1 MTDRGSTLAVV
12 TVSYYSAEVLVPF
25 LESIHQA
32 SSSEPTIVV
41 VNNAVD
47 DADLASAIET
57 SSKTELLESGS
68 NLGYGKAMNLGAQ
81 NVGDADWL
89 LLANPDLTFSPGAID
104 EMIRVG
110 TSDPDIAVVGPLI
123 RTPAGEIYPSARR
136 LPSLRHGVGHALVG
150 MVTKNN
156 PWTRAYLADRESP
169 PRQRDAGWLSG
180 ACLLVRRDVFEL
192 VGGFDDKYQMY
203 FEDVDLCARIA
214 AGGGRVVYAPSA
226 EVTHEGGHSTR
237 RNSRAMIKIHHRSA
251 YTYLASRYTA
261 WYLAPL
267 RLALRLSLTLRA
279 LVAKS

>member
-104 EMIRVG
+104 EMIRAPVIP
-110 TSDPDIAVVGPLI
+110 TS
-123 RTPAGEIYPSARR
+123 R
-136 LPSLRHGVGHALVG
+136 SL
-150 MVTKNN
+150 
-156 PWTRAYLADRESP
+156 
-169 PRQRDAGWLSG
+169 
-180 ACLLVRRDVFEL
+180 
-192 VGGFDDKYQMY
+192 
-203 FEDVDLCARIA
+203 
-214 AGGGRVVYAPSA
+214 APSFA
-226 EVTHEGGHSTR
+226 PRLARSTR
-237 RNSRAMIKIHHRSA
+237 LHDGCRPCATASVTRSW
-251 YTYLASRYTA
+251 A
-261 WYLAPL
+261 W
-267 RLALRLSLTLRA
+267 
-279 LVAKS
+279 